1 MLAGVIIKAV
11 QPKPKLMNGPES
23 SMTPEQQELLKQYK
37 DLIREQVCIFLS
49 CLFCLFYYVLSTNIF
64 INKTFPFVFYH
75 NSSIPFA
82 LLKNIYSIHF

>member
-37 DLIREQVCIFLS
+37 DLIREQVCIF
-49 CLFCLFYYVLSTNIF
+49 
-64 INKTFPFVFYH
+64 
-75 NSSIPFA
+75 
-82 LLKNIYSIHF
+82 